1 MFQSNLVQSVAHYP
15 LSKLI
20 PDSIV
25 NSDDES
31 LFGYIEDN
39 MGQCNIF
46 WGDVSFSLMEPKQF
60 RKHLMIAL
68 DAGNFNLAA
77 PEIEDLLMTL
87 ETLMLRDIHIS
98 LGE

>member
-1 MFQSNLVQSVAHYP
+1 MFISSLVQSVTHYP

-25 NSDDES
+25 NDDES

-39 MGQCNIF
+39 MAQCSIY
-46 WGDVSFSLMEPKQF
+46 WGDVSFSLMDPKQF

-68 DAGNFNLAA
+68 DTGNFNLGA

-87 ETLMLRDIHIS
+87 ETLMSRNIHIS